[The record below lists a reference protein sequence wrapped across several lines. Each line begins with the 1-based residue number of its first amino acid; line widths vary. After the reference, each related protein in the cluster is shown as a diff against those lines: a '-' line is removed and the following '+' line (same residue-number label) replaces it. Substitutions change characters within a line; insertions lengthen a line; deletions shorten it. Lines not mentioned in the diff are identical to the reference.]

1 MVFLNI
7 FKGNESIAQ
16 LPEHP
21 KDFDCTHKDG
31 VIKLATPSGFIT
43 LGKFDNASQLV
54 SDLLHSYL
62 DGIDSFNLP

>member
-7 FKGNESIAQ
+7 FKGNEIIAQ

-21 KDFDCTHKDG
+21 KDFDCTQKDG
-31 VIKLATPSGFIT
+31 VIKLTTPDGIIT

-62 DGIDSFNLP
+62 DGIGSFNLP

>member
-1 MVFLNI
+1 MAILKI
-7 FKGNESIAQ
+7 FKGNEIIAQ

-21 KDFDCTHKDG
+21 KDFDCTQKDG
-31 VIKLATPSGFIT
+31 VIKLSTPDGFIT

-62 DGIDSFNLP
+62 AGNETFNLP